1 MTETFHLVILSPERE
16 FYNGE
21 CVSLTVPLHD
31 GMFGIMAHHTP
42 LTAAIVPGETSF
54 TLPGGE
60 RRICSVS
67 QGMIEIK
74 GNAVRMMCES
84 VLRPDAIDEETELRE
99 AETAAEDMR
108 GKQSYKE
115 YMLSQLVF
123 ARAVNNLRVKKHDAA
138 NINQR

>member
-1 MTETFHLVILSPERE
+1 MKTFHLVILSPERE

-21 CVSLTVPLHD
+21 CLSMAVPLGD
-31 GMFGIMAHHTP
+31 GSYGIMADHTP
-42 LTAAIVPGETSF
+42 LTAAVVPGEATF
-54 TLPGGE
+54 TLPDGE

-67 QGMIEIK
+67 QGMIEV
-74 GNAVRMMCES
+74 GNNTVRLMCES
-84 VLRPDAIDEETELRE
+84 VLRPDEIDEEAEMRE
-99 AETAAEDMR
+99 AEAAAEDMR

-138 NINQR
+138 MINQQ